1 MREWVLH
8 YAEDEVADR
17 VMPEAD
23 AIMRLELL
31 GFANVK
37 IVYRKYMD
45 AVLVAR
51 KP

>member
-1 MREWVLH
+1 
-8 YAEDEVADR
+8 
-17 VMPEAD
+17 MPEAD
-23 AIMRLELL
+23 AIMGLELL

-37 IVYRKYMD
+37 IVYRRYID

>member
-1 MREWVLH
+1 MH
-8 YAEDEVADR
+8 YADDEAANR

-45 AVLVAR
+45 AVLVAQE
-51 KP
+51 P

>member
-1 MREWVLH
+1 MRQ
-8 YAEDEVADR
+8 A
-17 VMPEAD
+17 AD
-23 AIMRLELL
+23 AVARLERL
-31 GFANVK
+31 GFTEVK

>member
-1 MREWVLH
+1 VLH
-8 YAEDEVADR
+8 YAEDEAADR
-17 VMPEAD
+17 MMPEAD
-23 AIMRLELL
+23 AIRRLQLI